1 MHSRST
7 RVRVRLSRA
16 LTCFIP
22 MGKVNWIGQV
32 KMTLRKTSLTAIVLS
47 LALPLSA
54 CSSDSPPDEDGNAKS
69 ANLKPT
75 AWSFASGN
83 EVKTGGTLRLATTT
97 MPTNFNDRVGLGD
110 QVDPELIAPTRGNA
124 VVIKADGTWSVD
136 RNYAESVKLVDR
148 DPQVVEVK
156 LNPKAV
162 WQDGSPIE
170 AKDMIA
176 WWKALNGSNKK
187 FDVNDSTGF
196 QDIKSVKEG
205 ANRFTYQVTF
215 AKKNADWPT
224 LVYPEL
230 PAAVTSSDKAFNKG
244 YAKKAVP
251 SNGPYVISKIDGNG
265 RVITEIPNP
274 KWWGGKPKL
283 AKITWRVIDKS
294 AQAQA
299 FANKEIDAV
308 SVGQD
313 KASYDIART
322 RADSSVQRAN
332 GLTWTHLTFN
342 GTRGPLKDVKV
353 RRAIAHAID
362 REDMSSVANTPVGAP
377 PVTQGSMIYVPGQKG
392 YEDAATPQ
400 IGFDLK
406 KSTALLK
413 EAGYSRGSG
422 GLQTKDGK
430 PLTLSIAVP
439 SDTPTNA
446 RRAQLIQRHLKKV
459 GITVKLDTVS
469 ADRYFD
475 DFIVPLNFDMATFNW
490 EGEPFPVSA
499 KQQLFHPIDSGQN
512 FTGITSPKLA
522 GLWKKA
528 DAELDPARQT
538 SLAKDIDKELFS
550 YVPIV
555 PIAQVPT
562 IFVVAKGV
570 VNYGAAQF
578 EHPDYTK
585 VGYEK

>member
-1 MHSRST
+1 
-7 RVRVRLSRA
+7 
-16 LTCFIP
+16 
-22 MGKVNWIGQV
+22 
-32 KMTLRKTSLTAIVLS
+32 MTPRRTSLTAIVLG

-54 CSSDSPPDEDGNAKS
+54 CSSGGSPVEDGNARS
-69 ANLKPT
+69 TSLKPT
-75 AWSFASGN
+75 AWSSAPADA
-83 EVKTGGTLRLATTT
+83 VKSGGTLKLATTT
-97 MPTNFNDRVGLGD
+97 LPTNFNDRVGLGD
-110 QVDPELIAPTRGNA
+110 QVDPGLIAPTRGNA

-136 RNYAESVKLVDR
+136 RDYAESVKLVDR
-148 DPQVVEVK
+148 DPQVVEVE

-162 WQDGSPIE
+162 WQDGSPIV

-196 QDIKSVKEG
+196 EDIKSVKEG
-205 ANRFTYQVTF
+205 ADRFTYRVTF
-215 AKKNADWPT
+215 ARNNADWPT
-224 LVYPEL
+224 LIYPEL
-230 PAAVTSSDKAFNKG
+230 PAVVTSSDKAFNKG

-251 SNGPYVISKIDGNG
+251 SNGPYVISKISGNG
-265 RVITEIPNP
+265 KVITQTPNP
-274 KWWGGKPKL
+274 KWWGNKPKL
-283 AKITWRVIDKS
+283 AKITWRVVDRS

-299 FANKEIDAV
+299 FANKKIDAV

-322 RADSSVQRAN
+322 RADSRVQRAN

-362 REDMSSVANTPVGAP
+362 REAMSSAASKPLGAP
-377 PVTQGSMIYVPGQKG
+377 AVTQGSMIYVPGQKG
-392 YEDAATPQ
+392 YKDAATAQ
-400 IGFDLK
+400 IGFDVK
-406 KSTALLK
+406 KSAALLK
-413 EAGYSRGSG
+413 EAGYSKAPD
-422 GLQTKDGK
+422 GLQTKAGK

-439 SDTPTNA
+439 SDTPGNA
-446 RRAQLIQRHLKKV
+446 RRARLIQRYLKKV
-459 GITVKLDTVS
+459 GITVRLDTVS
-469 ADRYFD
+469 ADKYFD

-499 KQQLFHPIDSGQN
+499 REPLFHPVDSGQN

-522 GLWKKA
+522 DLWKKA
-528 DAELDPARQT
+528 DAELDPARQM

-555 PIAQVPT
+555 PIAQTPT
-562 IFVVAKGV
+562 VFVVAKGV

-578 EHPDYTK
+578 EHPDFTK
-585 VGYEK
+585 VGYKK